1 MNLAQV
7 ITLALLIG
15 TIAFGA
21 WLMNMF
27 FGIIGVVLLIL
38 FLLPVF
44 GVMLYFGGGSGG
56 SSNTS
61 SNRRSKGA
69 RED

>member
-7 ITLALLIG
+7 ITLALLLG
-15 TIAFGA
+15 TVGFGA

-27 FGIIGVVLLIL
+27 FGIIGVVLLIV

-44 GVMLYFGGGSGG
+44 GVMLYFGGGSG

-61 SNRRSKGA
+61 TNRRSKGA

>member
-44 GVMLYFGGGSGG
+44 GVMLYFGGGSSG

-61 SNRRSKGA
+61 TNRRSKGA

>member
-1 MNLAQV
+1 
-7 ITLALLIG
+7 
-15 TIAFGA
+15 
-21 WLMNMF
+21 MNMF
-27 FGIIGVVLLIL
+27 FGIIGVVLLIV

-44 GVMLYFGGGSGG
+44 GVMLYFGGGSG

-61 SNRRSKGA
+61 TSRRSKGA